1 MDTGMTLAMIKPD
14 AVTNGQM
21 GEVIGRLESAGFT
34 IRAMKMLRLSRE
46 EARLFYDVH
55 RGKDFYDDLVAF
67 MTESRI
73 VALALEHSD
82 AVARLREVIGNTD
95 PARAA
100 EGTIRR
106 DLASSVQRNVIH
118 ASDSPENAE
127 RELLFFFSRR
137 ELFAGQTG

>member
-1 MDTGMTLAMIKPD
+1 MNTGTTLAMIKPD
-14 AVTNGQM
+14 AVTSGQI
-21 GEVIGRLESAGFT
+21 GEVIRRLEEAGFT
-34 IRAMKMLRLSRE
+34 IRAMKMLRLTRE
-46 EARLFYDVH
+46 EARRFYDVH

-73 VALALEHSD
+73 VALALERDD
-82 AVARLREVIGNTD
+82 AVGHLRKVIGSTD

-106 DLASSVQRNVIH
+106 DLASSLQRNVIH

-137 ELFAGQTG
+137 ELIAGSS